1 MQNRYAGDVGDFMK
15 FGLLRH
21 LAAPRRAGGAGLTV
35 GLNWYL
41 APDEDHNADGKH
53 IAYLDPSNRQHQSLA
68 SCDSDL
74 MERLAKVVGTGRS
87 VEALD
92 ASGALP
98 PGGSVH
104 SEPLVPRGGLGGRDA
119 WHARALDALAG
130 AEVVCADPD
139 NGIRSLRQT
148 SKLHKYALLGELA
161 DYARREQSL
170 IVYQHADRS
179 ADARTQA
186 SRRLDEVA
194 AGVGQ
199 APVAA
204 IIAHRGSCRFFLVT
218 ATAAHL
224 DRLGRAL
231 QFYGA
236 RWAPHAE
243 VVWGETGAAAG
254 PA

>member
-1 MQNRYAGDVGDFMK
+1 MQDRYAGDVGDFMK

-21 LAAPRRAGGAGLTV
+21 LAAPSEAGGAGLSV

-53 IAYLDPSNRQHQSLA
+53 IAYLDSYNRQHQSLA

-74 MERLAKVVGTGRS
+74 MERLAKVVATARS

-98 PGGSVH
+98 AGASAH
-104 SEPLVPRGGLGGRDA
+104 SEALAPRDGLAGRDA

-139 NGIRSLRQT
+139 NGICLLRNT

-161 DYARREQSL
+161 DYARRGQSL
-170 IVYQHADRS
+170 VVYQHAHRS
-179 ADARTQA
+179 ADARSQA
-186 SRRLDEVA
+186 TRRLDEVA

-199 APVAA
+199 TPVAA
-204 IIAHRGSCRFFLVT
+204 IIARRGSCRFFLVT
-218 ATAAHL
+218 ATAAHRDPL
-224 DRLGRAL
+224 ARAL
-231 QFYGA
+231 RQYAA
-236 RWAPHAE
+236 RWRPHAQ
-243 VVWGETGAAAG
+243 VAYPAG
-254 PA
+254 